1 MNNDTKVCVVLSC
14 SMGYSLLWPKY
25 NVIII
30 KSKTLW
36 ELECCFHDFIIQFFL
51 ELDHFGVE
59 YFGKNNMKITIWDNT
74 LMHSTMLSPL
84 AKSNYT

>member
-25 NVIII
+25 SVIII
-30 KSKTLW
+30 KSKTLL
-36 ELECCFHDFIIQFFL
+36 ELECFFHDFIIQLSL

-59 YFGKNNMKITIWDNT
+59 YFGKNNMK
-74 LMHSTMLSPL
+74 
-84 AKSNYT
+84 NYHLR